1 MNVVEI
7 CSLLLS
13 TQLLEQGFLVW
24 TMLNLLII
32 VLICSRFDS
41 SILFSL
47 PDLVTRQDIAAQ
59 YAQHLNATE
68 LASLAAVSDGWVML
82 NLELLIDVGKTG
94 ACAGTKPN
102 YVLCRMPKVCSS
114 SALRQLQVGILHHVS
129 NLVRISHS
137 RDLHAQEVF
146 RSCPSLHLYE
156 TWILIKQSSNIW
168 CMTVD
173 FLCCTEC
180 LDAIFTIY
188 VNRLKGNGLQR

>member
-68 LASLAAVSDGWVML
+68 LASLAAVSDG
-82 NLELLIDVGKTG
+82 
-94 ACAGTKPN
+94 
-102 YVLCRMPKVCSS
+102 
-114 SALRQLQVGILHHVS
+114 
-129 NLVRISHS
+129 
-137 RDLHAQEVF
+137 
-146 RSCPSLHLYE
+146 
-156 TWILIKQSSNIW
+156 
-168 CMTVD
+168 
-173 FLCCTEC
+173 
-180 LDAIFTIY
+180 
-188 VNRLKGNGLQR
+188 